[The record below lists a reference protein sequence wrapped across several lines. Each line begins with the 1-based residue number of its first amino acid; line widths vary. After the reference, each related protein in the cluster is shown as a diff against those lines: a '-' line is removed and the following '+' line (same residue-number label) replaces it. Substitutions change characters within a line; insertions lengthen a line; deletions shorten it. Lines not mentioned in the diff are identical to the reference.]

1 MESGWADTHC
11 THLWL
16 TYPQALE
23 NGDLSRNGGWEK
35 HRKALAGFLQSVIG
49 TSMCTSLSYTLG
61 QDFDAGLVGGVEIG
75 GERPSIHRVVLGWI
89 VNLQKVCSSPELWYC
104 E

>member
-1 MESGWADTHC
+1 
-11 THLWL
+11 
-16 TYPQALE
+16 
-23 NGDLSRNGGWEK
+23 
-35 HRKALAGFLQSVIG
+35 
-49 TSMCTSLSYTLG
+49 MCTSLSYTLG
-61 QDFDAGLVGGVEIG
+61 KDFDVGLVGGVEIG

>member
-1 MESGWADTHC
+1 MESGWAYTHF
-11 THLWL
+11 TPLWL

-23 NGDLSRNGGWEK
+23 NGDLFRNGGWEK

-61 QDFDAGLVGGVEIG
+61 NDFDVRLVGGVEIG
-75 GERPSIHRVVLGWI
+75 GERPSIHRVVLG
-89 VNLQKVCSSPELWYC
+89 
-104 E
+104 